1 MAIRRRG
8 DPDATDPN
16 QQAAHDLAIRR
27 RCQQLQQQEQECYMC
42 EHLGRPECRP
52 TASFI
57 KIQCCNCYGTIERIP
72 LGMAAS
78 LPESWS
84 PVNSRRPESLTR
96 PP

>member
-42 EHLGRPECRP
+42 EHLGRLECRP

-72 LGMAAS
+72 LGT
-78 LPESWS
+78 
-84 PVNSRRPESLTR
+84 VRPARLLRVLISEGLTQADS
-96 PP
+96 